1 MATARDIYR
10 AGATT
15 EEIEDLLTRRL
26 TATIGTLNENGSIH
40 LAYVI
45 FLYEEGR
52 FYFETASLTRKAR
65 NVKAR
70 STASFIVEG
79 QVSSGRSVMAENE
92 GTALLIDGDEARSIN
107 RRLREKYITAA
118 ALDQVDDA
126 WNEFDDVAIEITP
139 GPRWRSWCGELFR
152 EQTAEAMGGAMTGVW
167 LPDE

>member
-52 FYFETASLTRKAR
+52 FYCETASLTRKAR

-152 EQTAEAMGGAMTGVW
+152 EQTAEAMGGTMKGVW
-167 LPDE
+167 LPDD

>member
-52 FYFETASLTRKAR
+52 FYCETASLTRKAR

>member
-15 EEIEDLLTRRL
+15 EEIKDLLTRRL

-52 FYFETASLTRKAR
+52 FYCETASLTRKAR

>member
-52 FYFETASLTRKAR
+52 FYCETASLTRKAR

-118 ALDQVDDA
+118 ALDQVDNA
-126 WNEFDDVAIEITP
+126 WNDFDDVAIEITP

-152 EQTAEAMGGAMTGVW
+152 EQTAEAMGGTMKGVW
-167 LPDE
+167 LPDD

>member
-52 FYFETASLTRKAR
+52 FYCETASLTRKAR

-79 QVSSGRSVMAENE
+79 QVLSGRSVMAENE

-139 GPRWRSWCGELFR
+139 GPRWRSLCGELFR

>member
-10 AGATT
+10 ASATM
-15 EEIEDLLTRRL
+15 EEIEDLLTKRL
-26 TATIGTLNENGSIH
+26 NSTIGTLNEDGSIH

-52 FYFETASLTRKAR
+52 FYCETASLTRKAR